1 MPDNLPNLFPEDLA
15 STARSL
21 FGSPLAA
28 VLRPLFTIFPQ
39 VDYPEVEVPELALL
53 SPAELDVCRGYRL
66 AKRRN
71 EHGSGRI
78 CAYLAVADYLAER
91 DLMATAT
98 GAIEIVRGPDGR
110 PTLSG
115 SPATRLPLP
124 QISIA
129 HSHGYA
135 AALAAGCPCGIDLQ
149 QQNETL
155 LRVRDRFIIP
165 QEEQLLGEV
174 LSEGDRIATL
184 TLLWSAKEAVQ
195 KTLSHWRMPGFLDLM
210 ISNAAPAGGDSIAL
224 TVTNKRATMDH
235 SPEQLR
241 VLTGRFGEYGLAL
254 CISDEVDHHA
264 GTARS

>member
-15 STARSL
+15 STARAL
-21 FGSPLAA
+21 FGSPLAT

-39 VDYPEVEVPELALL
+39 ADHPEVETPELALL
-53 SPAELDVCRGYRL
+53 SPAELDLCRGYRL

-78 CAYLAVADYLAER
+78 CAYLAVADYLAQR
-91 DLMATAT
+91 DPIASAT
-98 GAIEIVRGPDGR
+98 GEIEIIRGPDGR

-115 SPATRLPLP
+115 SPATCLPLP

-135 AALAAGCPCGIDLQ
+135 AALAAGRPCGIDLQ

-174 LSEGDRIATL
+174 VTEGDHIAIL
-184 TLLWSAKEAVQ
+184 ALLWSAKEAVQ

-224 TVTNKRATMDH
+224 TVTNRRAMVDH

-241 VLTGRFGEYGLAL
+241 VLAGRFGEYGLAL
-254 CISDEVDHHA
+254 CISDEVDQHA
-264 GTARS
+264 